1 MLLHGA
7 GGGFRSF
14 APQVETLASLGFR
27 AVAWNMPG
35 YGLSP
40 PIEPYGFKGLA
51 ESCIALI
58 EALAPEGGAEPV
70 ALVGHGLG
78 GMVAQEVALRRPD
91 LVRQLV
97 LVATAAAV
105 APGDAYSRHA
115 AQGLGWLDEGRDM
128 TAIAEALLPQLVS
141 PRALPAGVQLARH
154 VLTQVHAATWR
165 RALQA
170 LSGFDR
176 RAALGHIHVPTLL
189 VAGAQDTV
197 APPAVLQGMAAAVS
211 GARCVSWPM
220 PATCR
225 TWSGRTSSTSCCW
238 SFCATPGRG
247 CIEQATVGRRLTR
260 LQDLPPPSFGYTY
273 WEYTSPAPN

>member
-1 MLLHGA
+1 MARVPSYSSLGAGPLVVLLHGA

-58 EALAPEGGAEPV
+58 ETLAPEGGAEPV

-128 TAIAEALLPQLVS
+128 TAIAEALLPS
-141 PRALPAGVQLARH
+141 WSARAPCRPACSWHG
-154 VLTQVHAATWR
+154 TCSR
-165 RALQA
+165 RCM
-170 LSGFDR
+170 R
-176 RAALGHIHVPTLL
+176 RR
-189 VAGAQDTV
+189 GA
-197 APPAVLQGMAAAVS
+197 
-211 GARCVSWPM
+211 ARCRRSAASTAARRWATSTCPRCWWRARKTRWPR
-220 PATCR
+220 PPCCR
-225 TWSGRTSSTSCCW
+225 AW
-238 SFCATPGRG
+238 
-247 CIEQATVGRRLTR
+247 
-260 LQDLPPPSFGYTY
+260 PPR
-273 WEYTSPAPN
+273 

>member
-1 MLLHGA
+1 MPALPTFSVLGHGPTVLMLHGS

-14 APQVETLASLGFR
+14 APQVEALASLGYR
-27 AVAWNMPG
+27 GVAWSMPG
-35 YGLSP
+35 YGHSAP
-40 PIEPYGFKGLA
+40 VEPYNFMALAASCVHLIEVLMA
-51 ESCIALI
+51 ES
-58 EALAPEGGAEPV
+58 PRRSV
-70 ALVGHGLG
+70 ALVGHGMG
-78 GMVAQEVALRRPD
+78 GMLAQEVAVRRPD

-165 RALQA
+165 RALLA

-211 GARCVSWPM
+211 GARCVTL
-220 PATCR
+220 ADA
-225 TWSGRTSSTSCCW
+225 GH
-238 SFCATPGRG
+238 
-247 CIEQATVGRRLTR
+247 
-260 LQDLPPPSFGYTY
+260 LPHLERPDEFDEVLLEFLRHARA
-273 WEYTSPAPN
+273 WLH

>member
-1 MLLHGA
+1 
-7 GGGFRSF
+7 
-14 APQVETLASLGFR
+14 
-27 AVAWNMPG
+27 MPG

-154 VLTQVHAATWR
+154 VLT
-165 RALQA
+165 
-170 LSGFDR
+170 GC
-176 RAALGHIHVPTLL
+176 
-189 VAGAQDTV
+189 
-197 APPAVLQGMAAAVS
+197 MKN
-211 GARCVSWPM
+211 
-220 PATCR
+220 
-225 TWSGRTSSTSCCW
+225 ST
-238 SFCATPGRG
+238 
-247 CIEQATVGRRLTR
+247 
-260 LQDLPPPSFGYTY
+260 PSLRSPSTY
-273 WEYTSPAPN
+273 FVC

>member
-1 MLLHGA
+1 MARVPTYSSLGAGPLVVLLHGA

-27 AVAWNMPG
+27 AGAGNMPG

-189 VAGAQDTV
+189 VAGAHDTL

-211 GARCVSWPM
+211 GARCVSL
-220 PATCR
+220 ADA
-225 TWSGRTSSTSCCW
+225 GH
-238 SFCATPGRG
+238 
-247 CIEQATVGRRLTR
+247 
-260 LQDLPPPSFGYTY
+260 LPHLERPDEFDELLLEFLRHARA
-273 WEYTSPAPN
+273 WLH

>member
-1 MLLHGA
+1 MARVPTYSSLGAGPLVVLLHGA

-27 AVAWNMPG
+27 AVAWDMPG

-189 VAGAQDTV
+189 VAGAQDTL

-211 GARCVSWPM
+211 GARCVSL
-220 PATCR
+220 ADA
-225 TWSGRTSSTSCCW
+225 GH
-238 SFCATPGRG
+238 
-247 CIEQATVGRRLTR
+247 
-260 LQDLPPPSFGYTY
+260 LPHLERPDEFDELLLEFLRHARA
-273 WEYTSPAPN
+273 WLH

>member
-1 MLLHGA
+1 
-7 GGGFRSF
+7 
-14 APQVETLASLGFR
+14 
-27 AVAWNMPG
+27 
-35 YGLSP
+35 
-40 PIEPYGFKGLA
+40 
-51 ESCIALI
+51 
-58 EALAPEGGAEPV
+58 
-70 ALVGHGLG
+70 
-78 GMVAQEVALRRPD
+78 MVAQEVALRRPD

-211 GARCVSWPM
+211 GARCVTL
-220 PATCR
+220 ADA
-225 TWSGRTSSTSCCW
+225 GH
-238 SFCATPGRG
+238 
-247 CIEQATVGRRLTR
+247 
-260 LQDLPPPSFGYTY
+260 LPHLERPDEFDELLLEFLRHARA
-273 WEYTSPAPN
+273 WLH